1 MPEDCIFCKIR
12 DGEIPSEKLHS
23 DVDCFV
29 IRDINPAAPT
39 HLLIIPTRHFATLS
53 ELADEH
59 AGIYASMFVVA
70 RAMAEREG
78 VADSGYRLIIN
89 QGSDGG
95 QEVMHFAH
103 ASSRRTAI
111 GSDGLK
117 RSPLLGESSALH
129 FLRQPQNGM
138 ASPHQR
144 GGNFVLY
151 ASRTRQA

>member
-12 DGEIPSEKLHS
+12 DGEIPSEKFHS

-95 QEVMHFAH
+95 QEVMHLH
-103 ASSRRTAI
+103 MH
-111 GSDGLK
+111 
-117 RSPLLGESSALH
+117 LLGG
-129 FLRQPQNGM
+129 RQLGVM
-138 ASPHQR
+138 
-144 GGNFVLY
+144 G
-151 ASRTRQA
+151 